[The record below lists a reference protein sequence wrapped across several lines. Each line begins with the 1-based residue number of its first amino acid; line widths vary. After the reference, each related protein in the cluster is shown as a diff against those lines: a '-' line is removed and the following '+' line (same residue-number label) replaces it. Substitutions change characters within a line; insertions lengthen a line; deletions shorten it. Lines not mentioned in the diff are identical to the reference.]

1 MTSQYLKKQKEEKK
15 PRFTKQE
22 LSQFSQSQYEDI
34 IGKIR
39 KEGIFTTG
47 EKEIKKKETQQTQNQ
62 NEQINPLNETEQ
74 QKRIAKLMST
84 FKVKDERD
92 QQTIDQQN
100 KIRSIM
106 NNAFQGDN
114 YEISFSMTEVDDI
127 QELENNQWECSIS
140 IKVTLLNKNTNVVHE
155 NIGSGSFVH
164 VDKDVGLKEAE
175 KIAKINALYRTLQLF
190 GIATGE
196 FHEHFRSFIVD

>member
-62 NEQINPLNETEQ
+62 NEQI
-74 QKRIAKLMST
+74 
-84 FKVKDERD
+84 
-92 QQTIDQQN
+92 
-100 KIRSIM
+100 
-106 NNAFQGDN
+106 
-114 YEISFSMTEVDDI
+114 
-127 QELENNQWECSIS
+127 IS
-140 IKVTLLNKNTNVVHE
+140 IFFN
-155 NIGSGSFVH
+155 S
-164 VDKDVGLKEAE
+164 
-175 KIAKINALYRTLQLF
+175 INQFSIQFL
-190 GIATGE
+190 
-196 FHEHFRSFIVD
+196 